1 MTSKEVTATTDN
13 PDVTPD
19 RLDYKTYAKALV
31 DTTPKVD
38 RNSLDHDSVIY
49 ANIEAVQKQLH
60 IVQNNTR
67 LSEERKKEIIAK
79 LEKKLDEYYTSL

>member
-1 MTSKEVTATTDN
+1 
-13 PDVTPD
+13 
-19 RLDYKTYAKALV
+19 
-31 DTTPKVD
+31 VD